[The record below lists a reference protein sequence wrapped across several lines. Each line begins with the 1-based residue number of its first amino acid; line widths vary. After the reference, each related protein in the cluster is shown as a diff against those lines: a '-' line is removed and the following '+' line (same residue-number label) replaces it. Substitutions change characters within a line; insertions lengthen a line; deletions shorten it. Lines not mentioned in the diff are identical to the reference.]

1 MTIIEQSAVLMGAA
15 YILLYDFDNN
25 YTFAQVKKAYM
36 AIQNGLYVYL
46 LISLSLWY
54 AYDYI

>member
-1 MTIIEQSAVLMGAA
+1 MGAA

>member
-1 MTIIEQSAVLMGAA
+1 MTIIEQSAVFMGAA

-36 AIQNGLYVYL
+36 AMQNGLYVYL
-46 LISLSLWY
+46 QIALSPRY
-54 AYDYI
+54 TYDYT